1 MSYDTAND
9 ENLVFDAPPP
19 EAERAALSIRRSI
32 ASVEMS
38 LTEFEKI
45 SAGLAALRTEHP
57 IDLVFD
63 VSTTKGMAEAIAH
76 RAAWRDPRITVEKFR
91 KAAKAP
97 VLTLGKD
104 IDARAAWLTD
114 QLLLGE
120 TPAHEQIKAEEA
132 RKAQEKADREA
143 AEFGRVLAI
152 QEAIAEFGMQAT
164 DGR

>member
-1 MSYDTAND
+1 M
-9 ENLVFDAPPP
+9 
-19 EAERAALSIRRSI
+19 RR
-32 ASVEMS
+32 
-38 LTEFEKI
+38 TK
-45 SAGLAALRTEHP
+45 HP

-120 TPAHEQIKAEEA
+120 TPVHEQIKAEEA